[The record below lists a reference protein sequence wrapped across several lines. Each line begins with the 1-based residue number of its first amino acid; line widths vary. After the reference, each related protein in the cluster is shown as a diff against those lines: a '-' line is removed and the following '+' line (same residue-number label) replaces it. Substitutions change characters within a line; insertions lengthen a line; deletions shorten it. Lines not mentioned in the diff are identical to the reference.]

1 MYKRDVSTYFLWDNA
16 QLFCRQVV
24 KLVNEPPVEISIT
37 IQGSVMD
44 IGLLFLL
51 LHSWHPSG
59 KRKNIEFI
67 LASRQRKVGR
77 KYFGF
82 IRHLPFNIDIT
93 HVLSSDACFIQ
104 NDICCVPNDGSQ
116 KVSVLKILQPLT
128 LTSVITNGKY
138 LFSGVFYF
146 LALRG
151 LITHGGPG
159 KPRFL
164 GKMSTHI
171 WICPWIHRKKQD
183 IWMKMWCNTH
193 WDGKIIQCC
202 HDLW

>member
-1 MYKRDVSTYFLWDNA
+1 MYKCDVSTYFPWDNT
-16 QLFCRQVV
+16 QLFSRQVV

-59 KRKNIEFI
+59 KHKNIKFT
-67 LASRQRKVGR
+67 LASRQRKEKWVE
-77 KYFGF
+77 KYFM
-82 IRHLPFNIDIT
+82 RHLPFNIDIA
-93 HVLSSDACFIQ
+93 HVLSSDAGFIQ

-116 KVSVLKILQPLT
+116 KVSVLKILQHFT
-128 LTSVITNGKY
+128 LTSVITNGEY
-138 LFSGVFYF
+138 LFSGLFYF

-193 WDGKIIQCC
+193 SDGKIIQCC
-202 HDLW
+202 HDLG